1 MCCKSRD
8 QPHTLPVSPTCFDIG
23 NFGSAAAPE
32 GPTCPGGPCKRPAAA
47 PGTGPKAL
55 LGLVR
60 GKSFASPPSLSVLEL
75 FPWVI
80 PLGFFFSTCGSSVTT
95 NGCVSRSPAE
105 QFGVKRLGMGQLLL
119 QQCCREVWPELRGT
133 LLARS
138 FPSPVSARIPRFWG
152 VDFTLQLPGSCWV
165 AAQEIC
171 SPPRCVFAL
180 QLRK

>member
-75 FPWVI
+75 FPVGHSA
-80 PLGFFFSTCGSSVTT
+80 GFFFPPTCGSSVTT
-95 NGCVSRSPAE
+95 NGGVCPALPLST
-105 QFGVKRLGMGQLLL
+105 LGLNALG
-119 QQCCREVWPELRGT
+119 WG
-133 LLARS
+133 S
-138 FPSPVSARIPRFWG
+138 FCSSSAAGRCGLSSGAPCWHVPSPV
-152 VDFTLQLPGSCWV
+152 
-165 AAQEIC
+165 
-171 SPPRCVFAL
+171 
-180 QLRK
+180 

>member
-138 FPSPVSARIPRFWG
+138 PPLSRPVFLVFGGWISLSSSQEAAGLLPRRF
-152 VDFTLQLPGSCWV
+152 VRRL
-165 AAQEIC
+165 AAC
-171 SPPRCVFAL
+171 LLFS
-180 QLRK
+180 